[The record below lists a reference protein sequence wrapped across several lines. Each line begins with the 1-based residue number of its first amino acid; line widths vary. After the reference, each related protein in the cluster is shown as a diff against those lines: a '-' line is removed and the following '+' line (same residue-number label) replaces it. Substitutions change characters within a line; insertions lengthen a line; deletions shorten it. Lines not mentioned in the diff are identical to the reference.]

1 MESLADHQNIV
12 LAIAQVALWGRAAKP
27 LLGEPRT
34 CDLNGARRASHLRQ
48 HRLHVDPLGISGKTM
63 LPRNRLPSLKKGGAR
78 KLPRNLQA
86 RRRGDGPHVAG
97 RLRKGPRLHLSLP
110 TSQRHPYQPSWR
122 RLLRP
127 NSLPRLRHTKSE
139 KTQDH
144 GKSRACAPSRT
155 SPSGSTSLRPIRGR
169 SVQMADVIRR
179 GRRTFHLWRSW
190 RQARFSSPASRES
203 ALLVLRPILLL
214 RRRLLLLLRS
224 RQALVRSPLRP
235 A

>member
-1 MESLADHQNIV
+1 
-12 LAIAQVALWGRAAKP
+12 
-27 LLGEPRT
+27 
-34 CDLNGARRASHLRQ
+34 
-48 HRLHVDPLGISGKTM
+48 M
-63 LPRNRLPSLKKGGAR
+63 LPRIRLPKHRKGGAR

-86 RRRGDGPHVAG
+86 RRRGDKPHVAG

-127 NSLPRLRHTKSE
+127 NSLPRLRHTRSE

-155 SPSGSTSLRPIRGR
+155 SPSGSTSLRPTRGP

-179 GRRTFHLWRSW
+179 GRRTCHRWRSW
-190 RQARFSSPASRES
+190 RQARSSSLASRES
-203 ALLVLRPILLL
+203 ASLV
-214 RRRLLLLLRS
+214 
-224 RQALVRSPLRP
+224 
-235 A
+235 